1 MINRMRETRERNG
14 YSLEEVSSIVRC
26 SPKTLSNYESGKTE
40 KIPFHIVVN
49 LAKLYDIPKDI
60 LLQPEEE
67 EEGEEKDSL

>member
-40 KIPFHIVVN
+40 KIPYHIVVK
-49 LAKLYDIPKDI
+49 LAK
-60 LLQPEEE
+60 PELFTTLPRMWL
-67 EEGEEKDSL
+67 KAT